1 MQLTNGAIDVVL
13 LVKVAGAS
21 GARLRPGSAQ
31 RWAAIRAGVEEEFG
45 WSPEVVS
52 AGDGYRDLQRQRT
65 LFDRNYTST
74 FTGHGPPKTVG
85 DTTFWRRTASTPSA
99 AVPGKSNH
107 GLGTTVDVVDVG
119 GLKQFNPTTTRY
131 NQFAEVAARHSFSNA
146 EGRSI
151 GEPWHWSD
159 TADPDDGIAVQL
171 LPEADMPLN
180 QADLEAI
187 DRLIVGRVTAVVD
200 QLLTAHGANGVLTQV
215 DKEALDVLIVGRV
228 TTVVD
233 QLLTLHQA
241 NGVLTQT
248 DKEAVDKLI
257 IDRLAEGLGP
267 LSNAVGQIHAQIA
280 VVPAPHD

>member
-1 MQLTNGAIDVVL
+1 MLLVNGSLDGVVL
-13 LVKVAGAS
+13 LVQVAGVS

-31 RWAAIRAGVEEEFG
+31 RWAAIRAGVEDEFG

-52 AGDGYRDLQRQRT
+52 AGDGYRDVKRQRR
-65 LFDRNYTST
+65 LFERNYTT
-74 FTGHGPPKTVG
+74 TNTGHGPSKVVDG
-85 DTTFWRRTASTPSA
+85 TTFWRRTAGTPSA

-119 GLKQFNPTTTRY
+119 QLKQFNPTTTRY
-131 NQFAEVAARHSFSNA
+131 NQFAAVAARHSFSNA

-159 TADPDDGIAVQL
+159 TADPDDGIAVQF

-187 DRLIVGRVTAVVD
+187 DRLIVGRVT
-200 QLLTAHGANGVLTQV
+200 
-215 DKEALDVLIVGRV
+215 
-228 TTVVD
+228 TVVD

-241 NGVLTQT
+241 STVLTQA

-267 LSNAVGQIHAQIA
+267 LSRAVGEIHASLGP
-280 VVPAPHD
+280 VPFPPD